1 MSCAVARRYAEALH
15 QLSVE
20 GGVLDEVTHGLD
32 QVRGLLAGDA
42 NLSGQFL
49 RSRAAEDEKS
59 RMVREWIGAGV
70 HRLVS
75 NLLHLLVE
83 RRREAITLDCIL
95 AFFQI
100 LEEEQGVLRVVLE
113 TAKPMDDEAKDRLV
127 GRLAE
132 ATGQQIIAEL
142 RVDESLIGGVR
153 LIVDSRLID
162 GSVRRKIERLG
173 ECMMSAI

>member
-1 MSCAVARRYAEALH
+1 MSSAVARRYAEALH
-15 QLSVE
+15 QLAVE
-20 GGVLDEVTHGLD
+20 KGALDEVTHGLD

-42 NLSGQFL
+42 NLSSQFL
-49 RSRAAEDEKS
+49 RSRAAEDEKN

-83 RRREAITLDCIL
+83 RRREGITLDCIL

-100 LEEEQGVLRVVLE
+100 LEEEQGVIRVLLE
-113 TAKPMDDEAKDRLV
+113 TARPMDDAARERLV
-127 GRLAE
+127 SCLAE
-132 ATGQQIIAEL
+132 ATGKQVIAEL

-162 GSVRRKIERLG
+162 GSVRRKIERLA
-173 ECMMSAI
+173 ECMMSAM

>member
-1 MSCAVARRYAEALH
+1 MSSAVARRYAEALH
-15 QLSVE
+15 QLAVE
-20 GGVLDEVTHGLD
+20 KGALDEVTHGLD

-42 NLSGQFL
+42 NLSSQFL
-49 RSRAAEDEKS
+49 RSRAAEDEKN

-83 RRREAITLDCIL
+83 RRREGITLDCIL

-100 LEEEQGVLRVVLE
+100 LEEEQGVIRVLLE
-113 TAKPMDDEAKDRLV
+113 TARPMDDAARERLV
-127 GRLAE
+127 SCLAE
-132 ATGQQIIAEL
+132 ATGKQVIAEL

-162 GSVRRKIERLG
+162 GSVRRKIERLA